1 MKSSKSKN
9 TVMPSGNMTGSIG
22 SSASEYSTSK
32 HTWSSS
38 EYSMAE
44 VVIPEKWVG
53 RSLSELK
60 IREQY
65 GINVVGIIQGV
76 QVDVTLDPYEPLPE
90 GAILILIG
98 ATSVLEKFH
107 TWK

>member
-1 MKSSKSKN
+1 M
-9 TVMPSGNMTGSIG
+9 
-22 SSASEYSTSK
+22 
-32 HTWSSS
+32 
-38 EYSMAE
+38 
-44 VVIPEKWVG
+44 IPTT
-53 RSLSELK
+53 L

>member
-1 MKSSKSKN
+1 MAKSL
-9 TVMPSGNMTGSIG
+9 M
-22 SSASEYSTSK
+22 STAFAD
-32 HTWSSS
+32 WIELSS

>member
-1 MKSSKSKN
+1 
-9 TVMPSGNMTGSIG
+9 MPMPIQRRYGNGWQKPDVHDICRLDQIVLRIQRSWQ
-22 SSASEYSTSK
+22 K
-32 HTWSSS
+32 WW
-38 EYSMAE
+38 
-44 VVIPEKWVG
+44 IPEKWVG
-53 RSLSELK
+53 RSLSGLK

-65 GINVVGIIQGV
+65 QDQCGWNHSGV

-90 GAILILIG
+90 EAILILIG

>member
-1 MKSSKSKN
+1 MGGTGGKKPD
-9 TVMPSGNMTGSIG
+9 VHGICRLDRIVLRIQHGRSGDSG
-22 SSASEYSTSK
+22 
-32 HTWSSS
+32 
-38 EYSMAE
+38 
-44 VVIPEKWVG
+44 KWVG